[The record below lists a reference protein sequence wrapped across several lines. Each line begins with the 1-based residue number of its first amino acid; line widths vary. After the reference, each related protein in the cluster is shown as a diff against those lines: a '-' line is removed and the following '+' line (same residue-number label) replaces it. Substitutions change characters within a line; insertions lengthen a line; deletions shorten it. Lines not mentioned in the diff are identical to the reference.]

1 MARAGP
7 GTRFPFRE
15 CRCAAPFS
23 SLRILASALVPW
35 RLYGWQSA
43 SCLPCATTGSGVT
56 GPGSPSPSSP
66 APAHAPPPP
75 RATPGRPPIA
85 EARRDIAYLLLT
97 GRLTDGQMD
106 TQTPPFHGMQL
117 CNNAACRDSS
127 GDKKDVHHQQR
138 RVDSHIQ
145 LLGILRPTMLCVCTT
160 VSLRSPITDREVSVP
175 SSQEGKE
182 SVAQAGRKPTTI
194 QHLTHPSVTPIRNF
208 VNRASPVISFFFDSP
223 SSGRRSPVRP
233 SPLRRDKRWR
243 VRVETQRLS
252 RSTTAPA
259 ACFCNWNPFLQS
271 TALSNCLPPAAAME
285 TPSRP
290 LAKHEACVA
299 AALRSW

>member
-1 MARAGP
+1 MQPVRSHGASWPRHQIPLSGMSLRGAVFLPSHSCVCPGALETVRLAKRVLPALRYDRIGRCRAG
-7 GTRFPFRE
+7 
-15 CRCAAPFS
+15 
-23 SLRILASALVPW
+23 
-35 RLYGWQSA
+35 
-43 SCLPCATTGSGVT
+43 VT
-56 GPGSPSPSSP
+56 QLPSSRP
-66 APAHAPPPP
+66 RPPSP

-208 VNRASPVISFFFDSP
+208 VNRASPVISFFFRFSIIRP
-223 SSGRRSPVRP
+223 PIACASFPLETRQEMARS
-233 SPLRRDKRWR
+233 RRD
-243 VRVETQRLS
+243 
-252 RSTTAPA
+252 STPVSLHHGPS
-259 ACFCNWNPFLQS
+259 CLFLQLEPIPS
-271 TALSNCLPPAAAME
+271 EHRTLQLPSARGRDGNTESP
-285 TPSRP
+285 PSK
-290 LAKHEACVA
+290 A
-299 AALRSW
+299 